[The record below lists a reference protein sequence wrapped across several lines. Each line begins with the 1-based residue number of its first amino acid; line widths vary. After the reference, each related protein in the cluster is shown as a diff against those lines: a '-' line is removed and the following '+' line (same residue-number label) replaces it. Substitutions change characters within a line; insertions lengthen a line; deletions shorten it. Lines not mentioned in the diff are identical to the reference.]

1 MTTGLASPPDA
12 GDAGDAGDGDRTEGP
27 RGPLD
32 DQFEVLIK
40 RRFDELVKRYPV
52 FATFLGVHSED
63 GRLSDSSREATEH
76 SIVDDRHFLADL
88 DLLDPEGL
96 SPRMRFDRELAIHG
110 TRRGLFDLEEHRL
123 WERRASAM
131 DEIGD
136 GLFLLFAR
144 DFAPLQERLSSMTS
158 RLEAAPE
165 LMRQHRERVGHR
177 RVRLWDEIEIRTAA
191 SMPGFFDEITAA
203 AADAWGID
211 SPEQARLLQ
220 ASEEAKAAVAVYTAW
235 LRDTLDQGD
244 DDFALGRERYDRLVE
259 LREFDGLTSD
269 EILTIG
275 EQQLAAHKAARA
287 EVARSIDADATE
299 AEVLARV
306 KADHPADF
314 DAALEAY
321 RESMARARQHVID
334 RDLATLPEG
343 ENLAVV
349 PTPPY
354 LRNVLPFAAY
364 FAPARFDPDSGG
376 MYLVTPSVDGE
387 PRAMLEHN
395 RASISNTSI
404 HEAYPGHHVQLATA
418 MRHPSLARL
427 LVDAPEFVEGWGM
440 YSEQMM
446 REQGFDDSP
455 EHLLILH
462 TDAIWRAARII
473 LDVRMHR
480 GDIDVPEAIDLLV
493 EHTGF
498 ERANATAEV
507 HRYTSTPTYQV
518 SYLLGKV
525 MLLRL
530 REDEQRRLG
539 DRFSLK
545 AFHDAMLYAGSL
557 PISYQRRVLAGEGS
571 NGR

>member
-1 MTTGLASPPDA
+1 VTTHVEPRSDPSDA
-12 GDAGDAGDGDRTEGP
+12 DRTGGP

-32 DQFEVLIK
+32 EEFQ
-40 RRFDELVKRYPV
+40 ELVQHRCNRLMERYPIL
-52 FATFLGVHSED
+52 ATFLGVHSED
-63 GRLSDSSREATEH
+63 GRLSDGSRAATE
-76 SIVDDRHFLADL
+76 SAIVEDRQFLADL
-88 DLLDPEGL
+88 DLLDPAGL
-96 SPRMRFDRELAIHG
+96 GPALRFDRELAIHG

-123 WERRASAM
+123 WERRPSAM
-131 DEIGD
+131 EEVGD

-144 DFAPLQERLSSMTS
+144 DFAPLRDRLLSMTS
-158 RLEAAPE
+158 RLEAAPR
-165 LMRQHRERVGHR
+165 LIHQQRERIGPR
-177 RVRLWDEIEIRTAA
+177 RVRLWDETELRTASA
-191 SMPGFFDEITAA
+191 MPALFDEITAA
-203 AADAWGID
+203 AADTWGID
-211 SPEQARLLQ
+211 APEQSRLLK
-220 ASEEAKAAVAVYTAW
+220 ASEEAKTAVDEYTEW
-235 LRDTLDQGD
+235 LRQTLDQGG
-244 DDFALGRERYDRLVE
+244 DDFALGRERYDRLVA

-275 EQQLAAHKAARA
+275 EEQLAANKAAREA
-287 EVARSIDADATE
+287 VARKIDPHASEAD
-299 AEVLARV
+299 VLTRV
-306 KADHPADF
+306 KADHPVDF
-314 DAALEAY
+314 EAALAAY
-321 RESMARARQHVID
+321 RDSMARARQHVID

-364 FAPARFDPDSGG
+364 FAPAKFDADSGG
-376 MYLVTPSVDGE
+376 IYVVTPSVDGD

-404 HEAYPGHHVQLATA
+404 HEAYPGHHVQLSAA

-427 LVDAPEFVEGWGM
+427 LVDAPEFIEGWGM

-446 REQGFDDSP
+446 REQGFDDTP
-455 EHLLILH
+455 DHMLILY

-480 GDIDVPEAIDLLV
+480 GDIGVPEAIDFLV

-498 ERANATAEV
+498 ERPQATAEV
-507 HRYTSTPTYQV
+507 HRYTYTPTYQV

-539 DRFSLK
+539 ERFSLK

>member
-1 MTTGLASPPDA
+1 
-12 GDAGDAGDGDRTEGP
+12 
-27 RGPLD
+27 
-32 DQFEVLIK
+32 
-40 RRFDELVKRYPV
+40 
-52 FATFLGVHSED
+52 
-63 GRLSDSSREATEH
+63 
-76 SIVDDRHFLADL
+76 
-88 DLLDPEGL
+88 
-96 SPRMRFDRELAIHG
+96 
-110 TRRGLFDLEEHRL
+110 
-123 WERRASAM
+123 
-131 DEIGD
+131 
-136 GLFLLFAR
+136 
-144 DFAPLQERLSSMTS
+144 
-158 RLEAAPE
+158 
-165 LMRQHRERVGHR
+165 
-177 RVRLWDEIEIRTAA
+177 
-191 SMPGFFDEITAA
+191 MPALFDEITAA
-203 AADAWGID
+203 AADTWGID
-211 SPEQARLLQ
+211 APEQSRLLK
-220 ASEEAKAAVAVYTAW
+220 ASEEAKTAVDEYTEW
-235 LRDTLDQGD
+235 LRQTLDQGG
-244 DDFALGRERYDRLVE
+244 DDFALGRERYDRLVA

-275 EQQLAAHKAARA
+275 EEQLAANKAAREA
-287 EVARSIDADATE
+287 VARKIDPHASEAD
-299 AEVLARV
+299 VLTRV
-306 KADHPADF
+306 KADHPVDF
-314 DAALEAY
+314 EAALAAY
-321 RESMARARQHVID
+321 RDSMARARQHVID

-364 FAPARFDPDSGG
+364 FAPAKFDADSGG
-376 MYLVTPSVDGE
+376 IYVVTPSVDGD

-404 HEAYPGHHVQLATA
+404 HEAYPGHHVQLSAA

-427 LVDAPEFVEGWGM
+427 LVDAPEFIEGWGM

-446 REQGFDDSP
+446 REQGFDDTP
-455 EHLLILH
+455 DHMLILY

-480 GDIDVPEAIDLLV
+480 GDIGVPEAIDFLV

-498 ERANATAEV
+498 ERPQATAEV
-507 HRYTSTPTYQV
+507 HRYTYTPTYQV

-539 DRFSLK
+539 ERFSLK